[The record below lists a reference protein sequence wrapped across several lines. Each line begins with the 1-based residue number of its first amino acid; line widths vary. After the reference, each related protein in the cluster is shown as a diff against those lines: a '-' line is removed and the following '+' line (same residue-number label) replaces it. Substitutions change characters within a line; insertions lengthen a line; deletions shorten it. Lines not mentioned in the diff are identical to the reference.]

1 MLGFGQFIQEGN
13 YVQSSVLQYTE
24 PRHCGEDQKQRNV
37 RLSAKLKSV
46 IGQYSL
52 LCLLAN
58 PTKYHILI
66 CTMQNQTFW
75 TVLPI
80 SRILTQGTAVIMKE

>member
-37 RLSAKLKSV
+37 RLSAKLN
-46 IGQYSL
+46 QL
-52 LCLLAN
+52 LVSTHCYASWQIPRNIISSSALCR
-58 PTKYHILI
+58 TKHFGLF
-66 CTMQNQTFW
+66 CQL
-75 TVLPI
+75 VA
-80 SRILTQGTAVIMKE
+80 S